1 MAKLTSAGVK
11 LTEKQLEALEKAQ
24 TKYSS
29 SDAIPSPESAP
40 SPEVDPSSDPDSES

>member
-29 SDAIPSPESAP
+29 SDAIQSPESAP
-40 SPEVDPSSDPDSES
+40 SPEAVPSSDPDSES